1 MRKVGELRYALL
13 NVKRTLE
20 QIIED
25 ELPKVGLKKKE
36 LAKNIN
42 LSGSHFSNIS
52 NGKASTRKSGYRPD
66 PETVNR
72 IALNLK
78 VSVEEI
84 LEGQGYNLT
93 KTPSELVSFI
103 EKYKT
108 LPDASKTKVLGILNM
123 LAELIF
129 QNLDSQESEG
139 QFGKAKINGQE
150 INVRI
155 LDPSENLLLTKEN
168 S

>member
-1 MRKVGELRYALL
+1 MQKYLNLSYALQ

-20 QIIED
+20 QIIID

-36 LAKNIN
+36 LAKEIN

-66 PETVNR
+66 PETVNK
-72 IALNLK
+72 IALKLN

-103 EKYKT
+103 EKYKE
-108 LPDASKTKVLGILNM
+108 LPEASKTKVLGILNM
-123 LAELIF
+123 LTELIF
-129 QNLDSQESEG
+129 QNLDQEESGE
-139 QFGKAKINGQE
+139 QIGKTKINKQE
-150 INVRI
+150 VNIRI
-155 LDPSENLLLTKEN
+155 IDPSEELPLIKE
-168 S
+168 

>member
-108 LPDASKTKVLGILNM
+108 LPDSNKTKVLTILNM
-123 LAELIF
+123 MIEMII
-129 QNLDSQESEG
+129 QNDDNDEQ
-139 QFGKAKINGQE
+139 QQIGKMKINGQKV
-150 INVRI
+150 NVRV
-155 LDPSENLLLTKEN
+155 LEPAENLENLITK
-168 S
+168 

>member
-1 MRKVGELRYALL
+1 M
-13 NVKRTLE
+13 KRTLE

-25 ELPKVGLKKKE
+25 ELPKIGLKKKQLAE
-36 LAKNIN
+36 LVN
-42 LSGSHFSNIS
+42 LSDSHFSNIS

-66 PETVNR
+66 PETVNK

-103 EKYKT
+103 EKYKE
-108 LPDASKTKVLGILNM
+108 LPESSKTKVLGILKM
-123 LAELIF
+123 LTELIL
-129 QNLDSQESEG
+129 QNPDRQESGEQIG
-139 QFGKAKINGQE
+139 IGKINGQE
-150 INVRI
+150 VNVRI
-155 LDPSENLLLTKEN
+155 LEPIEGLKSLMTKGK
-168 S
+168 

>member
-1 MRKVGELRYALL
+1 M
-13 NVKRTLE
+13 KRTLE

-108 LPDASKTKVLGILNM
+108 LPDSNKTKVLTILNM
-123 LAELIF
+123 MIEMII
-129 QNLDSQESEG
+129 QNDDNDEQ
-139 QFGKAKINGQE
+139 QQIGKMKINGQKV
-150 INVRI
+150 NVRV
-155 LDPSENLLLTKEN
+155 LEPAENLENLITK
-168 S
+168 